1 MPPDLN
7 RKSISLLLTAA
18 GREKLLISDADLC
31 KSRICLR
38 STCLFDLKWH
48 LRHLCMHCCCL
59 LLNPDCYFFSRK
71 IQSAGLTRLGG
82 RLNSSGR
89 STQLPRLVGLCP
101 LPSLPTAVDVV
112 RGEVVC
118 GGREYGRWQF
128 GRARPIVIPAPPR
141 LATVAAAAA
150 PPHCCCCRRRRCCSA
165 GPTMLVAAW

>member
-1 MPPDLN
+1 MVNERMTLGDLIWKADFIRKPRLVLGLMPPDLN

-38 STCLFDLKWH
+38 STCLFDLNSH

-82 RLNSSGR
+82 RLNSAGR
-89 STQLPRLVGLCP
+89 STQLGW
-101 LPSLPTAVDVV
+101 
-112 RGEVVC
+112 EVN
-118 GGREYGRWQF
+118 
-128 GRARPIVIPAPPR
+128 
-141 LATVAAAAA
+141 
-150 PPHCCCCRRRRCCSA
+150 
-165 GPTMLVAAW
+165 